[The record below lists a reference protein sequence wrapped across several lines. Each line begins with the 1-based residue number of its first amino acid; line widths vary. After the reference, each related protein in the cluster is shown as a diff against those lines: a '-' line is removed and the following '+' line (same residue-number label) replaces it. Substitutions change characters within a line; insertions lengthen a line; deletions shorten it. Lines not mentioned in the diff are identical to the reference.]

1 MVLVASP
8 LLILAEALGT
18 RLDSDLL
25 PRMYAI
31 AGLPTAQ
38 IRNELRAAGLGFV
51 DPATDQIVDPLVIAR
66 TAQIVAK
73 SSARRAAIVG
83 VAGGVAGLASIPPEL
98 AVTLVLSLRLGQ
110 RLAVVHGF
118 DPETDAGKL
127 MLARALAAAHGVQ
140 IPEFGRVA
148 TRVSDLP
155 IVVRAQLPGA
165 AAAFAWLGKQVVWR
179 SSNSL
184 AGRAIRVVPGL
195 AASISGFGAWRR
207 HDELARAMCD
217 VYSRAMEADSF
228 ALDDVVPADEIRG

>member
-1 MVLVASP
+1 MASP

-25 PRMYAI
+25 PSLYAM

-51 DPATDQIVDPLVIAR
+51 DPASDQVVDGLVIAR
-66 TAQIVAK
+66 TAQIVTR
-73 SSARRAAIVG
+73 SSARRAAIIG
-83 VAGGVAGLASIPPEL
+83 VAGGVAGLATIPPEL
-98 AVTLVLSLRLGQ
+98 AATLVLSLRLGQ

-127 MLARALAAAHGVQ
+127 ILARALAAAHGVQ
-140 IPEFGRVA
+140 VPEFGRVA

-155 IVVRAQLPGA
+155 IVVRSQLPGA

-179 SSNSL
+179 SSSSL
-184 AGRAIRVVPGL
+184 AGRAIRIVPGL
-195 AASISGFGAWRR
+195 AAGISGYGAWKR
-207 HDELARAMCD
+207 HDVLAQSMCA

-228 ALDDVVPADEIRG
+228 VLDDVVQADEIRG